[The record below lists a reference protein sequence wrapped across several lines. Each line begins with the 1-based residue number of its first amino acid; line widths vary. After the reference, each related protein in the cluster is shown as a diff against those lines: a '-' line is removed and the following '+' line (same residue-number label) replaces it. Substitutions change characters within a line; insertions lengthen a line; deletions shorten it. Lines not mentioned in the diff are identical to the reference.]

1 MKYGVRF
8 CGGCNPRYERG
19 EALKTIRKHFEGR
32 VELEI
37 AQEGVPYD
45 GILSIGGC
53 TNCCADYSMFE
64 NNGPCLKMWDQ
75 SHVQQIIEEIEKEVS

>member
-45 GILSIGGC
+45 
-53 TNCCADYSMFE
+53 
-64 NNGPCLKMWDQ
+64 
-75 SHVQQIIEEIEKEVS
+75 